1 MTKLFTIIISIFFL
15 SSSFGQDVIDFES
28 FGIAQDTFLD
38 GSDLSGGF
46 QIDDVFLKNDY
57 NQEFASWVGWAI
69 SSKLDTLTPG
79 FLNQYSSIAGSGVE
93 NSNTFA
99 LSFNFEP
106 NGIALEEDKQVD
118 GFYVT
123 NNTYAYLSMLEGDDF
138 AKKFGGETGDDPDFF
153 LLTISGFRDGQQV
166 GESVDFYLA
175 DYRSDNPDEDYIIK
189 EWTYVDISMM
199 GETDSLSFALN
210 SSDVGEFGVN
220 TPTYF
225 CIDNIIVNTTVPTLD
240 FEKEQVSVDI
250 YPNPAS
256 ELLIINS
263 TEIIS
268 AEARLY
274 TMNGVLLI
282 SKKLSALER
291 TMNVSY
297 LPSGMYHLVIHNE
310 NERKSTLI
318 NVQH

>member
-1 MTKLFTIIISIFFL
+1 MTKLLTIIISMLLVTINY
-15 SSSFGQDVIDFES
+15 GQEIIDFES
-28 FGIAQDTFLD
+28 FGIEQDTFLD

-69 SSKLDTLTPG
+69 SSKTDTITPG
-79 FLNQYSSIAGSGVE
+79 FLNQYSSSAGSGVD

-106 NGIALEEDKQVD
+106 NGIVLEEDKQVD

-138 AKKFGGETGDDPDFF
+138 AKKFGGETGEDPDFF
-153 LLTISGFRDGQQV
+153 LLTISGFKDDQQV
-166 GESVDFYLA
+166 GESVEFYLA
-175 DYRSDNPDEDYIIK
+175 DYRSDNPEEDYIIK
-189 EWTYVDISMM
+189 DWTYVDISMM
-199 GETDSLSFALN
+199 GETDSLSFALS

-240 FEKEQVSVDI
+240 FEKEQVSVDV
-250 YPNPAS
+250 YPNPTS
-256 ELLIINS
+256 ESLFFKS
-263 TEIIS
+263 SEILKWD
-268 AEARLY
+268 ANLY
-274 TMNGVLLI
+274 ALDGTLVAHK
-282 SKKLSALER
+282 SLSSNTDALD
-291 TMNVSY
+291 VSF
-297 LPSGMYHLVIHNE
+297 LPSGLYQLVLN
-310 NERKSTLI
+310 NNKERAGTLI
-318 NVQH
+318 SVQR